1 MSISLQK
8 ASFLKRISAYLLD
21 FILTAILATG
31 AAFVVSSIVN
41 YDACSNAYGA
51 KQDFY
56 YNQVEEKYGVDI
68 VISEEEFNAMSEEER
83 TAYNETVEMML
94 AEVNQLLNADEEFLA
109 LHSKMFT
116 LTLLMFS
123 LSLLTSIFLVYFVAP
138 LIFKNGQTVGKKI
151 FGLAVI
157 RSNFV
162 KISNPILFIRSIV
175 GLYAMETM
183 FPILMML
190 MIIFQLLGVIGLI
203 VIALLFVLQI
213 GVIIGT
219 KTNSSI
225 HDLLSDTVV
234 VDFATQQIFET
245 EEDLIAFK
253 QKQHEEEVNKPNT
266 Y

>member
-1 MSISLQK
+1 MSLSLQK

-21 FILTAILATG
+21 FILTVILATG
-31 AAFVVSSIVN
+31 AAFVVSAIIDFDSCS
-41 YDACSNAYGA
+41 DAYSA

-56 YNQVEEKYGVDI
+56 YAQMEEKYDIDLHISQETFEAMPETEQEEYRKTVDLI
-68 VISEEEFNAMSEEER
+68 Q
-83 TAYNETVEMML
+83 
-94 AEVNQLLNADEEFLA
+94 AEVTQLLNADKEFLT
-109 LHSKMFT
+109 LHYKMFT
-116 LTLLMFS
+116 FMLLIFS
-123 LSLLTSIFLVYFVAP
+123 LGLLTSIFLVYFVAP

-151 FGLAVI
+151 FGLAVM
-157 RSNFV
+157 RTNFV

-190 MIIFQLLGVIGLI
+190 MIVFQLLGGIGLI
-203 VIALLFVLQI
+203 VLVLLLILQI
-213 GVIIGT
+213 GVMIAT

-234 VDFATQQIFET
+234 VDLATQQIFDT

-253 QKQHEEEVNKPNT
+253 QKQHEENVNKPNT